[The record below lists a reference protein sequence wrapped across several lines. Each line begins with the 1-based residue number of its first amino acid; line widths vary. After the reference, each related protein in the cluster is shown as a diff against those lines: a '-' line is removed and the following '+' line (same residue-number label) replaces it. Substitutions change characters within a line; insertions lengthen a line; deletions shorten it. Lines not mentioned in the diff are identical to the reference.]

1 MRWPDAFDYFT
12 DLARLA
18 MGLARRQ
25 AQEFAHDYIG
35 TEHLLLGLL
44 RADKSIAAGVLAD
57 LNITLDRVRKEVR
70 KIISLGV
77 APITEGQL
85 PFTTASKKAL
95 ELALEEAHNFGN
107 SHIGTGHLLLG
118 VIREDEGIAA
128 RILGRLEVGVDA
140 VREVVRE
147 EEARVRG
154 LEEKDRRK

>member
-1 MRWPDAFDYFT
+1 MKWPDAFDYFT

-18 MGLARRQ
+18 MGLARQQ
-25 AQEFAHDYIG
+25 AQQFGHDYIG

-44 RADKSIAAGVLAD
+44 RADKSIAADVLAD

-70 KIISLGV
+70 KLISVGV
-77 APITEGQL
+77 TPITGQI
-85 PFTTASKKAL
+85 PFTTGSKRAL
-95 ELALEEAHNFGN
+95 ELTLEEAHNLGN
-107 SHIGTGHLLLG
+107 DHIGTGHLLLG

-128 RILGRLEVGVDA
+128 RILGRLEVSVDA

-154 LEEKDRRK
+154 LEERDRRK